1 MAQRDIL
8 RKQKEEKRLSELDQ
22 FNKNMVTATAAQGD
36 DLFKSFKQIDKG
48 ANCTMTEMEKRRAIY
63 QQVRKDITED
73 ETKKKNKNYDTKMA
87 QLERKATEK
96 EKVSMAQRQQED

>member
-1 MAQRDIL
+1 
-8 RKQKEEKRLSELDQ
+8 
-22 FNKNMVTATAAQGD
+22 MVTATSAQGD

-48 ANCTMTEMEKRRAIY
+48 TNGPNMTEMEKRRAIY

-73 ETKKKNKNYDTKMA
+73 EQKKKNKNYDDKMA

-96 EKVSMAQRQQED
+96 EKVSMA